1 HAVVDRNAVDVATL
15 APRGDAADDLAA
27 VVETLTRQVHRLAAG
42 DALDDE
48 GRVAADEDRHQEDIL
63 ATARPAASYIDTVRS
78 QYSTPYLRR
87 ILKPSSSHAPGMRK
101 IAIVSVGFRPD
112 AMHPLMTP
120 RATMS
125 TRVFDTTFIM
135 TAI

>member
-1 HAVVDRNAVDVATL
+1 
-15 APRGDAADDLAA
+15 
-27 VVETLTRQVHRLAAG
+27 G
-42 DALDDE
+42 DALAADAR
-48 GRVAADEDRHQEDIL
+48 GAADEDPGQEDIL

-87 ILKPSSSHAPGMRK
+87 IWKPSSSHAPGMRK

-112 AMHPLMTP
+112 DMHPLMTP
-120 RATMS
+120 CATMS

-135 TAI
+135 TAIFFTPGLDRMSFVSSQVFFTLGLPPISQ

>member
-1 HAVVDRNAVDVATL
+1 TPGTARRH
-15 APRGDAADDLAA
+15 AADDPRP
-27 VVETLTRQVHRLAAG
+27 VVEALARQVHGLAPG
-42 DALDDE
+42 DALDDDR
-48 GRVAADEDRHQEDIL
+48 RVLVDEDRHQEDIL